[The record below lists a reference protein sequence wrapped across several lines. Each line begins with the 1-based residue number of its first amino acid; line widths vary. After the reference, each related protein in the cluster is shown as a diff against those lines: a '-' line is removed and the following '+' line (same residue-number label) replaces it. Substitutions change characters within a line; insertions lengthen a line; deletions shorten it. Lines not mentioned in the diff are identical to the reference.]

1 MPIKVKA
8 AIIGPGNIGTDLL
21 VKLRRSPLLE
31 VAYVCGVK
39 ESPGIE
45 IARSHGIPTTIKGI
59 DEMLA
64 VEDIKIV
71 FDSTGAGPHM
81 VHALKLKAAGKIA
94 IDLTPAAVGPYVVP
108 SVNLTEGFFK
118 LDNVN
123 MVTCAGQA
131 TTPIVYAVNR
141 AAGVSYAEVVSSV
154 SSKSAGPGTR
164 QNLNEF
170 IETTAKA
177 LRIVGGAEKS
187 KAIIVLNPAEPPI
200 LMRNTILCKV
210 KRPDLAAIR
219 ASIDAVLADVKT
231 YVPGYRFLVEPILK
245 DDIVTTVIEVEGLGD
260 FLPKHTG
267 NLDIINAAAVA
278 VAERFAQRI
287 LASSKASDDARIQE
301 GKR

>member
-1 MPIKVKA
+1 MTSKIKA

-21 VKLRRSPLLE
+21 IKLRRSPVLE
-31 VAYVCGVK
+31 VAYVVGVK

-45 IARSHGIPTTIKGI
+45 YARGFGIPTTIKGI
-59 DEMLA
+59 DEMLE
-64 VEDIKIV
+64 VDDIRIV
-71 FDSTGAGPHM
+71 FDATGAGPHLA
-81 VHALKLKAAGKIA
+81 HAPRLKAAGKIA

-108 SVNLTEGFFK
+108 AVNLTEDIFK

-131 TTPIVYAVNR
+131 TTPIVHAVNR
-141 AAGVSYAEVVSSV
+141 VADVYYAEVVSSI

-170 IETTAKA
+170 IETTTKA
-177 LRIVGGAEKS
+177 LRIVGGADAS

-200 LMRNTILCKV
+200 LMRNTIHCRVRK
-210 KRPDLAAIR
+210 PDLAAIR
-219 ASIDAVLADVKT
+219 ASIEAMLAEVRT
-231 YVPGYRFLVEPILK
+231 YVPGYRFLVEPILQG
-245 DDIVTTVIEVEGLGD
+245 DTVTTVIEVEGLGD

-278 VAERFAQRI
+278 VAEKFAQRI
-287 LASSKASDDARIQE
+287 MEGAR
-301 GKR
+301 